1 MQHDGSKETV
11 EKEIFAETSSD
22 EEDEMMVEDAME
34 VTEERTGKIQF
45 ISEFPPNIGEDCWE
59 DGLLIHLYVY
69 GVRHPHLGCFEQIIF
84 LMELILFVVRS
95 YKLAYLHSFIWFIGY
110 EICMS
115 WELMTGKVL
124 CTCVFLTCTI

>member
-22 EEDEMMVEDAME
+22 EEDEMTVEDAME

-59 DGLLIHLYVY
+59 DGLLIRLYVY
-69 GVRHPHLGCFEQIIF
+69 GVRHPDLVV
-84 LMELILFVVRS
+84 LNRLFS
-95 YKLAYLHSFIWFIGY
+95 LWS
-110 EICMS
+110 
-115 WELMTGKVL
+115 
-124 CTCVFLTCTI
+124 

>member
-22 EEDEMMVEDAME
+22 EEDEMTVEDAME

-59 DGLLIHLYVY
+59 DGWLIRLYVY
-69 GVRHPHLGCFEQIIF
+69 GVRHPHLVV
-84 LMELILFVVRS
+84 LNRLFS
-95 YKLAYLHSFIWFIGY
+95 LWS
-110 EICMS
+110 
-115 WELMTGKVL
+115 
-124 CTCVFLTCTI
+124 